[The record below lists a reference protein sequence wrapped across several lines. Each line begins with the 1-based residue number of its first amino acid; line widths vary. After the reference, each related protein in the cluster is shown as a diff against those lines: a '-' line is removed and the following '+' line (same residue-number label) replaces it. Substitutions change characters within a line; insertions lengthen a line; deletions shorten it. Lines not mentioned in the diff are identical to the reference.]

1 MSHPACVGIDF
12 GTSNSAAAIA
22 GARGARVMEIDPSH
36 EDPRLMRSVLF
47 FPDGSADVCVG
58 AEAIARYIEDEEG
71 RFIQSVKS
79 FLPSTTFTRTIIR
92 RRAWALHEL
101 IAAILRPMRERIEVS
116 IGTPVQQVVMGRPAR
131 FSRDPAVDAQAE
143 ATLVQAAVHAGFPTP
158 TFVIEPIAAALRY
171 EETLEHDELVLV
183 GDFGAGTSD
192 FTLMKLGPT
201 HVGWRGRHDDIVA
214 SSGVYVGGDTFDA
227 AIVEHGLL
235 SHFGAGSTYMA
246 FTDRTELPSWI
257 VRKML
262 RWHELALLREPK
274 IMGFLREARATSSD
288 PRGMGHFLSLLEEN
302 LGYDLFRA
310 VEASKRALSD
320 QASSVVAF
328 HQGDIDLE
336 VEVTR
341 EQFDLWCAPLLQT
354 LDRTVDEVLAQG
366 GGKTPD
372 AVFLTGGTSKIPA
385 VHSLFERRFGAHKLR
400 SGDAFTSV
408 AAGLGRA
415 AWLLEKEGAVV
426 SPAQG

>member
-1 MSHPACVGIDF
+1 MSNPACVGIDF

-22 GARGARVMEIDPSH
+22 GAQSARVMEIDPAH
-36 EDPRLMRSVLF
+36 EDARLMRSVLF

-58 AEAIARYIEDEEG
+58 AQAIARYIEDEEG

-79 FLPSTTFTRTIIR
+79 FLPSTTFTRTVIR
-92 RRAWALHEL
+92 RRPWALHEL
-101 IAAILRPMRERIEVS
+101 IAAILRPMRERIEASV
-116 IGTPVQQVVMGRPAR
+116 GAPVQQVVMGRPAR
-131 FSRDPAVDAQAE
+131 FSPDPAIDAHAETTLAQA
-143 ATLVQAAVHAGFPTP
+143 ALHAGFPAP

-171 EETLEHDELVLV
+171 EETLERDELVLV

-192 FTLMKLGPT
+192 FTLMNLGPS
-201 HVGWRGRHDDIVA
+201 HAGWRQRHGDIVA

-235 SHFGAGSTYMA
+235 RHFGAGSTYMA
-246 FTDRTELPSWI
+246 FTDRTELPSWM

-274 IMGFLREARATSSD
+274 IMGFLRNACATSDD

-310 VEASKRALSD
+310 VEAAKRELTD
-320 QASSVVAF
+320 KPSSVVAF
-328 HQGDIDLE
+328 HKGDIDLD

-341 EQFDLWCAPLLQT
+341 EQFESWCAPLLQT

-385 VHSLFERRFGAHKLR
+385 VHALFQQRFGGDKLR

-415 AWLLEKEGAVV
+415 AWLIAQEG
-426 SPAQG
+426 